1 MPRNPQIEFNVSMQD
16 QSAEPGTFTF
26 LTATPEDLVGG
37 LSTAMVDLMT
47 AVGDVT
53 LGTVKREGVVERKKL
68 SNVKIGAG
76 NREDKIEINYQD
88 NVTLTLYQVD
98 LPTRDNTLA
107 TTPGLDTYPIGSAP
121 WANLKTK
128 FEAATVSP
136 DGNPVTVISFRLV
149 GRNN

>member
-1 MPRNPQIEFNVSMQD
+1 MARNPQIEFNVSMQD
-16 QSAEPGTFTF
+16 QSAEPGSFTVY
-26 LTATPEDLVGG
+26 TAIPEDLVGG
-37 LSTAMVDLMT
+37 LSTEMVDLMT

-53 LGTVKREGVVERKKL
+53 LGTVKRMRAAEVKKL

-76 NREDKIEINYQD
+76 NREDKIEISYQD
-88 NVTLTLYQVD
+88 NTTLEIFQVD

-107 TTPGLDTYPIGSAP
+107 TTPGLDTYPIASAP

-128 FEAATVSP
+128 FEAAVVSP
-136 DGNPVTVISFRLV
+136 NGNAVTVLFFKLV